1 MARVPSHCGKNSKT
15 SLPWLLAKRQRPFQH
30 LSNLR
35 CKWCLALVETTYM
48 NLKATVIPC
57 NSYLPSCWKESR
69 ERTVV
74 DPPGSYSW
82 PPMLHSATAMWEFQL
97 SLRWSF
103 PHSSPC
109 RNAGIIS
116 NKHLVMGC
124 DGQYGCTRPHK
135 IQPSPVLQESQI
147 SRNRKAMGSPRKHTW
162 NHTKKLR

>member
-15 SLPWLLAKRQRPFQH
+15 SLPWLLAKRPRPFQIWDANDAWH
-30 LSNLR
+30 WLR
-35 CKWCLALVETTYM
+35 QCM
-48 NLKATVIPC
+48 NLKA

-109 RNAGIIS
+109 RNAGIIWS
-116 NKHLVMGC
+116 SPTKILWWDVMGNIW
-124 DGQYGCTRPHK
+124 QYGCTRPHK
-135 IQPSPVLQESQI
+135 IKPSPVLQESHI
-147 SRNRKAMGSPRKHTW
+147 SRNRKALENTHENTRKNW
-162 NHTKKLR
+162 DKLKQI